1 MLVSTG
7 TTTKG
12 SWTASLAWANWLYQ
26 CTCTGIIFLW
36 LFFCIKHFQIHE
48 IITSVTPVNTT
59 RFVNNCIYIYWV
71 LQVFSSHFISFRLT
85 TYWLII
91 SLSCRT
97 WLHYWEYR
105 MQRLHGC
112 TLHFQICS
120 ILSKYI
126 YIGWLAGPFNLLVDI
141 KKGGG
146 GGGAAQNLSFIRT
159 TKLACWVSF
168 RL

>member
-1 MLVSTG
+1 MVSKEVTDV
-7 TTTKG
+7 
-12 SWTASLAWANWLYQ
+12 SLHGNDYKRLMDCISRLSKLAIPMYMYVPVLY
-26 CTCTGIIFLW
+26 LW

-71 LQVFSSHFISFRLT
+71 LQVFPSHFISFRLT

-112 TLHFQICS
+112 TLHFQIDAVYYLN
-120 ILSKYI
+120 IYI
-126 YIGWLAGPFNLLVDI
+126 YRMVGW
-141 KKGGG
+141 
-146 GGGAAQNLSFIRT
+146 SFQLT
-159 TKLACWVSF
+159 GWH
-168 RL
+168 

>member
-112 TLHFQICS
+112 TLHFQIDAV
-120 ILSKYI
+120 YI
-126 YIGWLAGPFNLLVDI
+126 YIFKFKFYKNNKASMLSKF
-141 KKGGG
+141 
-146 GGGAAQNLSFIRT
+146 SFINRT
-159 TKLACWVSF
+159 TSTLKMFDWKRIYISTLF
-168 RL
+168 IFN